1 MQRRRYRTPPHLV
14 GGVRLAA
21 LPCRPRP
28 YAIATLVCRRGE
40 GGEKHVA
47 SVPAESALS
56 SSLTQLGAGA
66 VAGLVNTLVLSPLDV
81 VKTRLQV
88 QGRYHGTF
96 HALRTMLREEGIGAY
111 YRGLSA
117 SLMAF
122 IPNWS
127 IWWLTYETCKSRYTT
142 RLPDAP
148 RTVIHIA
155 AAVTSG
161 AVTAITTSP
170 LWVLKARMQT
180 QMAQGDARRYTSVP
194 QGIAKIIR
202 EEGVSGL

>member
-1 MQRRRYRTPPHLV
+1 MQRRTYRTPPHLV
-14 GGVRLAA
+14 GGVRLAP
-21 LPCRPRP
+21 LPYRPRA
-28 YAIATLVCRRGE
+28 YATVAVVSRKERTD
-40 GGEKHVA
+40 KHVA
-47 SVPAESALS
+47 SAPGESFLS

-117 SLMAF
+117 SLSAF
-122 IPNWS
+122 IPNWM
-127 IWWLTYETCKSRYTT
+127 IWWVTYESCKTKYTA
-142 RLPDAP
+142 RLPDTP

-161 AVTAITTSP
+161 AITAVTTSP
-170 LWVLKARMQT
+170 FWIVKTRMQA
-180 QMAQGDARRYTSVP
+180 QMAHGQARRYTSVP
-194 QGIAKIIR
+194 QGIAKIVR